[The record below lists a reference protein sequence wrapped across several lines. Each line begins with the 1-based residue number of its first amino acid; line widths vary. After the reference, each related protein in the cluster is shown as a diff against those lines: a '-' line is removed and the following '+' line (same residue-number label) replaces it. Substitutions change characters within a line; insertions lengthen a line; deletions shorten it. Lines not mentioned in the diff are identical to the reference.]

1 MLRPRW
7 HFVAAEDFGWWL
19 LELTAP
25 RTRPLIARQLE
36 EAHGLAGA
44 GLDRA
49 TSVVLDALTDR
60 HDQTRDQLAACPRVH
75 RLELDGQM
83 LILLLALSAGRAQLQ
98 RSVA

>member
-1 MLRPRW
+1 M
-7 HFVAAEDFGWWL
+7 
-19 LELTAP
+19 
-25 RTRPLIARQLE
+25 E

-49 TSVVLDALTDR
+49 TAVVLDALTDR
-60 HDQTRDQLAACPRVH
+60 PDQTRDQPAASPRVH
-75 RLELDGQM
+75 RLELDGQT